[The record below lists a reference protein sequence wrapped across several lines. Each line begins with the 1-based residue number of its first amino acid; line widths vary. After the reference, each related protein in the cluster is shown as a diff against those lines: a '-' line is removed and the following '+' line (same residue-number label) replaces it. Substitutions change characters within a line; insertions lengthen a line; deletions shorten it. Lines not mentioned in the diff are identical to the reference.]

1 MTDSI
6 SPSANASVTKTAGE
20 LLKETREKQE
30 LSIQDIASR
39 LNLQTNIIQALE
51 AEDNN
56 KLPAITYVRGYIRSY
71 ARIVNLDADE
81 LIKLYEDDAEA
92 PPEILPNVKLHTQV
106 SSSDKPVKA
115 VTYLLIF
122 GMVLLVLAWWQS
134 NFIVGKNMLT
144 GTSSEKS
151 ASAFSYTY
159 DIVIHPDTP
168 FLEKGTEIE
177 DNSEKLPPYESE
189 GMDHP
194 DASILD
200 SLTLPNSLLIDTTL
214 GSTEETIST
223 TAETRGTGPDTLTLK
238 VHVKSWIEVY
248 DKNKQKMY
256 MNIVQAGN
264 VLKLKG
270 IAPFSVILGNASGVK
285 VAFNG
290 KSFDHKPYENG
301 GVARFKLGE

>member
-1 MTDSI
+1 MTDAI

-51 AEDNN
+51 AEDTN

-81 LIKLYEDDAEA
+81 VIKLHEDDAQT
-92 PPEILPNVKLHTQV
+92 PPEILPDVKFHSQA

-122 GMVLLVLAWWQS
+122 GLVLLVLAWWQS
-134 NFIVGKNMLT
+134 NFIVGKNLLT
-144 GTSSEKS
+144 GTTSEKNTG
-151 ASAFSYTY
+151 AFSYTY

-168 FLEKGTEIE
+168 FLEKETEIE
-177 DNSEKLPPYESE
+177 SNPEELPPYEPE
-189 GMDHP
+189 AMDHP
-194 DASILD
+194 DTSIID
-200 SLTLPNSLLIDTTL
+200 SLTLPNSLAIDTTL
-214 GSTEETIST
+214 GSTEEIFST
-223 TAETRGTGPDTLTLK
+223 STETRGTGPDTLTLS
-238 VHVKSWIEVY
+238 VSVKSWVEVY
-248 DKNKQKMY
+248 DKNKQKIY
-256 MNIVQAGN
+256 MNIAQAGDK
-264 VLKLKG
+264 LKLKG
-270 IAPFSVILGNASGVK
+270 IAPFSVILGYAPGVK

-290 KSFDHKPYENG
+290 KSFDHAPYENG